1 VRYILLLGPPG
12 SGKGTQV
19 ELLKKEGFK
28 VLITGDILRNEIEK
42 NSLLGERIKRIVNKG
57 ELVPDDL
64 IVELMETI
72 IKEDTS
78 SDKDIIIDGYPRTV
92 GQVEGFLKNHSDE
105 KIIAVYLKV
114 DKDILKK
121 RLTGRRVCPVCK
133 RVYHIEYNPPKNDMK
148 CDVCN
153 EPLIIRKDDEPEV
166 IENRLSV
173 YDKQTQPI
181 VELFE
186 NKGLLRVIDAQRT
199 ISEIFTDIKEIL
211 M

>member
-1 VRYILLLGPPG
+1 MRYILLLGPPG
-12 SGKGTQV
+12 CGKGTQV

>member
-1 VRYILLLGPPG
+1 MRYILLLGPPG